1 VRARGLLP
9 FVLFIVGL
17 VAGLMIG
24 RLPGPSATT
33 VTFRSVG
40 TFTVTAWETLLQTT
54 TTTTTPA
61 DFDGDGIPDQKEIEY
76 GTDPGKPNYLFS
88 YALRR
93 LPESEALKFRYVEYF
108 DEASKGLVDLY
119 ASLPQSKRGSV
130 EVSELLDRI
139 LADNVVDRLERDLFE
154 DRFVNPSPPSIVNL
168 SWRPLRENL
177 DKVYDIEVTFA
188 ARDDKTPIAYAEL
201 RFTPVEY
208 HYMIQRYGMRPED
221 YPKVF
226 PPDKERTF
234 ILEPVDGKFDSLEEA
249 FKVQVKDIVG
259 GREYRISILV
269 RDLAGNQKTIEVKT
283 PYIRQFENMAKS
295 DDIIVGVLY
304 LLWWGKDDNWKS
316 YRGEVLPLLGKYS
329 SKDSLVI
336 NKHIDWATGHGVD
349 LFFVQWSGIDYQDE
363 AFKNYFLDADLVKRG
378 DIKFAILYETIWRLK
393 NSNPGWNLN
402 DAENVKILDDDILY
416 LSRTYFSHPSY
427 FKIQGKPVLYIYES
441 KGFFGNISQIKVL
454 KDKYGLFL
462 ISDHAHPLADP
473 QTTFPTGHPLAVYWG
488 EAAKQ
493 FDAIMPAA
501 GLYDGFLWYRNYFKG
516 SRVEDPIDNS
526 KWIEFMKIGNEKW
539 SYFCDVNGLIF
550 IPSVSVGISYKYS
563 PWGNPEW
570 PRLERDPQQFKERFQ
585 LALKYLNKSY
595 KILFITEFNNFFE
608 EAALEPDSNLGF
620 SLLLTIKNLLTA
632 G

>member
-234 ILEPVDGKFDSLEEA
+234 ILEPVDGKFDGLEEA

-269 RDLAGNQKTIEVKT
+269 RDLAGNRKTIEVKT

-316 YRGEVLPLLGKYS
+316 YR
-329 SKDSLVI
+329 
-336 NKHIDWATGHGVD
+336 A
-349 LFFVQWSGIDYQDE
+349 
-363 AFKNYFLDADLVKRG
+363 
-378 DIKFAILYETIWRLK
+378 
-393 NSNPGWNLN
+393 
-402 DAENVKILDDDILY
+402 
-416 LSRTYFSHPSY
+416 
-427 FKIQGKPVLYIYES
+427 
-441 KGFFGNISQIKVL
+441 
-454 KDKYGLFL
+454 
-462 ISDHAHPLADP
+462 
-473 QTTFPTGHPLAVYWG
+473 
-488 EAAKQ
+488 
-493 FDAIMPAA
+493 
-501 GLYDGFLWYRNYFKG
+501 
-516 SRVEDPIDNS
+516 
-526 KWIEFMKIGNEKW
+526 
-539 SYFCDVNGLIF
+539 
-550 IPSVSVGISYKYS
+550 
-563 PWGNPEW
+563 
-570 PRLERDPQQFKERFQ
+570 
-585 LALKYLNKSY
+585 
-595 KILFITEFNNFFE
+595 
-608 EAALEPDSNLGF
+608 
-620 SLLLTIKNLLTA
+620 
-632 G
+632 